1 MKTRTDEPLVRD
13 AADQD
18 WPSIWPIFREIT
30 AARDTYV
37 YDPGMSEPQARA
49 MWLETLPGRT
59 TVATDVN
66 GRVLGTAKMGPNKGG
81 PGSHVATASFMV
93 DANCRARGIGRQMAE
108 DALAWARGEGYLAMQ
123 FNAVVETNERAVELW
138 KSLGFSIIG
147 TVPRAFRHPAHGLVG
162 LHIMHLE
169 F

>member
-1 MKTRTDEPLVRD
+1 
-13 AADQD
+13 
-18 WPSIWPIFREIT
+18 
-30 AARDTYV
+30 
-37 YDPGMSEPQARA
+37 
-49 MWLETLPGRT
+49 
-59 TVATDVN
+59 
-66 GRVLGTAKMGPNKGG
+66 
-81 PGSHVATASFMV
+81 
-93 DANCRARGIGRQMAE
+93 
-108 DALAWARGEGYLAMQ
+108 MQ